1 MKMSKGFLLL
11 SIVGLVTAGLVGCK
25 VTDNGPSPNGSS
37 PAASTSTTKTVG
49 QFSESVP
56 PAIVKL
62 QNSVVAGG
70 KCNMESI
77 NGAGW
82 ATEPPYV
89 AQQKDNVSIVGWGV
103 DDQAK
108 RLPDL
113 IFLRFQMGKRE
124 FYAPIE
130 TIRKSRP
137 DLVGYFKEDYYKDSG
152 YRADA
157 SLTNLPLGEYQ
168 AMIVMTFPDKA
179 ILCAAGRTVK
189 IN

>member
-1 MKMSKGFLLL
+1 MMMSMRCVLLT
-11 SIVGLVTAGLVGCK
+11 IAGLLTVCLLGCSDDGDPDK
-25 VTDNGPSPNGSS
+25 VVSPT
-37 PAASTSTTKTVG
+37 ASTTKVVG
-49 QFSESVP
+49 QFSESMP
-56 PAIVKL
+56 EALVKL
-62 QNSVVAGG
+62 QNLVVAGG

-77 NGAGW
+77 NGTGW
-82 ATEPPYV
+82 ATQPPFV

-108 RLPDL
+108 RLPTA
-113 IFLRFQMGKRE
+113 IFLRFQQGKRE

-130 TIRKSRP
+130 TRTPRT
-137 DLVGYFKEDYYKDSG
+137 DLVEYFKEDYYKDAG

-157 SLTNLPLGEYQ
+157 SLANLPPGEYQ